1 MDDTIQDSV
10 DELRVRSYQA
20 EMLKRSL
27 EGNVIVVV
35 LLLLVG
41 TQNSCLLNTDGYW
54 QWKNSYVSQFAG
66 SEKLA
71 DFRHT
76 ELYFVSERS

>member
-10 DELRVRSYQA
+10 NELRVRSYQA

-41 TQNSCLLNTDGYW
+41 RQNSCSLNTDGYW
-54 QWKNSYVSQFAG
+54 
-66 SEKLA
+66 
-71 DFRHT
+71 
-76 ELYFVSERS
+76 

>member
-1 MDDTIQDSV
+1 MDDTIRDSV

-27 EGNVIVVV
+27 EGNVIIVV
-35 LLLLVG
+35 LLLLVERR
-41 TQNSCLLNTDGYW
+41 NSRLLNTDGYW
-54 QWKNSYVSQFAG
+54 QWKNGYVSQFVG
-66 SEKLA
+66 SGKLA
-71 DFRHT
+71 DSRDA